1 MDFNEIP
8 RHILRAKPMLA
19 GELKKKLHNVP
30 NDTPVYMVVDKISED
45 AWDEDKEQ
53 WRYVLPLVY
62 VTRERIYG
70 DENGGDESN
79 LLLEYENL

>member
-8 RHILRAKPMLA
+8 RHILRAEPMMA
-19 GELKKKLHNVP
+19 GELKRKLRNVP

-53 WRYVLPLVY
+53 WRYVLPLVH